1 MATWLDARPLAPR
14 ARALARVFV
23 LLADFY
29 EREAE
34 ADQRARP
41 PVEGAAASE
50 VKIIPAEVMGQGRF
64 ENGTNDRA

>member
-1 MATWLDARPLAPR
+1 MLARIDDQPLARR

-41 PVEGAAASE
+41 PVEGAAAGE
-50 VKIIPAEVMGQGRF
+50 VKILPAKVMGQGRF